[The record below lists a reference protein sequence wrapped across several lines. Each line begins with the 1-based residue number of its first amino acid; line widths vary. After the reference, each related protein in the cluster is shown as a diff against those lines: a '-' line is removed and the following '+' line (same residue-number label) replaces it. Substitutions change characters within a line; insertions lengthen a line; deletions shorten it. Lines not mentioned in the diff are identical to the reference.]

1 VSTESL
7 TFSQR
12 IAQQYGKL
20 SPQGRKLA
28 DHLLHNN
35 QDMLHC
41 TVAQLAEMTETSK
54 ATVSRF
60 FRQLGYDSH
69 LDAKSEINAL
79 RTSGY
84 PINLHD
90 SDSGDYQA
98 ELSRIQ
104 QTFDN
109 IDAHSLQTFI
119 NQLSA
124 ANRITLIG
132 FRNSYPVAMH
142 FRQQL
147 QQIHGQVRLLPLPGQ
162 SIGEDLE
169 DLLADE
175 VFIVIGF
182 RRRPKLFNAL
192 LQRLPKSQL
201 TVFADPSGQLY
212 QDNVA
217 HLFICQ
223 LGHERALDS
232 YAAPM
237 SLIAVICNKLLAQ
250 LGHHAKQR
258 IASISKSFSE
268 LGEIE

>member
-1 VSTESL
+1 VPTESL

-12 IAQQYGKL
+12 IAQQYSKL

-41 TVAQLAEMTETSK
+41 TVAQLAEITQTSK

-69 LDAKSEINAL
+69 LDAKSEIHAL
-79 RTSGY
+79 RSSGY

-90 SDSGDYQA
+90 SDSSDYQA

-109 IDAHSLQTFI
+109 IDAASLQTFI
-119 NQLSA
+119 NQLSSA
-124 ANRITLIG
+124 RRITLIG

-147 QQIHGQVRLLPLPGQ
+147 QHIHGQVRLLPLPGQ

-169 DLLADE
+169 DFEADE
-175 VFIVIGF
+175 ICIVIGF
-182 RRRPKLFNAL
+182 RRRPSLFKSV
-192 LQRLPKSQL
+192 LQRLPKHQL
-201 TVFADPSGQLY
+201 VLFADPSGQLY
-212 QDNVA
+212 QDSVE

-250 LGHHAKQR
+250 LGVQGKQR
-258 IASISKSFSE
+258 IARISQCFRE